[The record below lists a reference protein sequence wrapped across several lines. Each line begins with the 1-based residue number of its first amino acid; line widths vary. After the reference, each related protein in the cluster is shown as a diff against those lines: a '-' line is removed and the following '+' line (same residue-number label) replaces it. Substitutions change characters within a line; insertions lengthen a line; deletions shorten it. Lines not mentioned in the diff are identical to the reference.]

1 MKLLNHVGY
10 KVLSLRYMVVDT
22 DTNNAATQEDSKKG
36 EFPDVP
42 KEAIVRPEDEKP
54 VRTTKR
60 SEEELSGEEDE
71 PDYEGVDSSSDMDG
85 DGNPD
90 WDPAVGP
97 GV

>member
-1 MKLLNHVGY
+1 
-10 KVLSLRYMVVDT
+10 MVVDT

-36 EFPDVP
+36 EFTDVP

>member
-1 MKLLNHVGY
+1 
-10 KVLSLRYMVVDT
+10 MVVDAE
-22 DTNNAATQEDSKKG
+22 DSNNNNNIATQDSRKR
-36 EFPDVP
+36 EFPNVP
-42 KEAIVRPEDEKP
+42 KEAIVRPEDERP

-71 PDYEGVDSSSDMDG
+71 SDSEGVDSTSDMDG
-85 DGNPD
+85 DGSPD

>member
-1 MKLLNHVGY
+1 
-10 KVLSLRYMVVDT
+10 MVVDAE
-22 DTNNAATQEDSKKG
+22 DSNNNNNIATQDSRKR
-36 EFPDVP
+36 EFPNVP
-42 KEAIVRPEDEKP
+42 KEAIVRPEDERP

-71 PDYEGVDSSSDMDG
+71 SDSEGVESSSDMDG
-85 DGNPD
+85 DGSPD

>member
-1 MKLLNHVGY
+1 
-10 KVLSLRYMVVDT
+10 MVADT
-22 DTNNAATQEDSKKG
+22 DTKNANNQEDSKKG
-36 EFPDVP
+36 QFPDVL

-54 VRTTKR
+54 VRMTKK

-71 PDYEGVDSSSDMDG
+71 SDYEGVDGISDMDG

-90 WDPAVGP
+90 WDPAIGP